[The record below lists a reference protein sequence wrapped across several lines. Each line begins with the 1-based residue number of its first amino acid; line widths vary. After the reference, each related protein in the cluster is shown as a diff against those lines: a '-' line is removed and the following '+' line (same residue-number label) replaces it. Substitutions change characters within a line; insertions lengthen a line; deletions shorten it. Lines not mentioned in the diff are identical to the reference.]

1 MEYREFRAQWLIRR
15 RELDSTRAQFLAKEQ
30 ARLDSL
36 KDQMTQRPVAQTPV
50 EAKDVTTAQSGR
62 DDGERPVVVSSDEK
76 GANLTLEN
84 VSTSVSVPNPSLV
97 SLIASGVRTDALLR
111 AEQQKNTADLSDSTV
126 RADNINEP
134 REGRTEVSSES
145 VNDEGSHRQAGESSS
160 EAGTIDSRGRRT
172 WDSPAESAT
181 KLGRLRE
188 GGSGRKTWETPE
200 GEIKIGS
207 PVPTSHPSDSS
218 IQFAMYSDKT
228 KSGEEALTSGHRR
241 DTLETSTPHA
251 SDSSLQ
257 SILYPS
263 NPSVITPGP
272 DAQATGFVSQP
283 LRLDGSSLVTSHPSD
298 SSAQDILYGG
308 NVTPGPS
315 QDRSPIAQGHP
326 SDSSA
331 QYLLYSSGNVE
342 GAGTEALVPE
352 HGHPSDS
359 SVSDL
364 LYPRDEGTPT
374 PHTPRLSPHGHPSD
388 SQVSLSQGTAAQV
401 MRHSSRSTWQHPSD
415 ASVQKLLG
423 DINILGESQ
432 QSTRGTP
439 PPSIAQD
446 IIYPHIDGQASSS
459 VSHTRGTPLKSVA
472 QDILYPKGEESGQV
486 PGAIHTRGGPPS
498 SVIQDI
504 MYPSVEGALEESR
517 KISTRGHEPEVK
529 ITKIMYYV
537 KDKEGKD

>member
-15 RELDSTRAQFLAKEQ
+15 RELDSTRAQFLAQEQ

-36 KDQMTQRPVAQTPV
+36 RDQMTQRPVAQTPV
-50 EAKDVTTAQSGR
+50 EAKDVTTAQSER
-62 DDGERPVVVSSDEK
+62 DDGERPVAVSSEEK
-76 GANLTLEN
+76 RANSTSEN
-84 VSTSVSVPNPSLV
+84 VSTSVSVPSPSLV

-126 RADNINEP
+126 KADNINEP
-134 REGRTEVSSES
+134 REGRTEISSES
-145 VNDEGSHRQAGESSS
+145 VNDEAGELSS

-172 WDSPAESAT
+172 WDSAAESAT
-181 KLGRLRE
+181 ELGKLKE
-188 GGSGRKTWETPE
+188 GGRGRKTWETPE

-207 PVPTSHPSDSS
+207 PLPTSHPSDSS

-241 DTLETSTPHA
+241 DTLKTSVPHA

-263 NPSVITPGP
+263 NPSVTTPGP
-272 DAQATGFVSQP
+272 DAQATDFVTQP
-283 LRLDGSSLVTSHPSD
+283 LLLDGSSLVTSHPSD

-315 QDRSPIAQGHP
+315 EDRSPSAQGHP

-342 GAGTEALVPE
+342 GAGTEAPVPE
-352 HGHPSDS
+352 HEHPSDS
-359 SVSDL
+359 SISNL
-364 LYPRDEGTPT
+364 LYPVDEGTPT
-374 PHTPRLSPHGHPSD
+374 PYTPRLSPHGHPSD

-415 ASVQKLLG
+415 ATVQKLLG

-446 IIYPHIDGQASSS
+446 IIYPRIDGQASSS
-459 VSHTRGTPLKSVA
+459 VSHTRGTPPKSVA

-504 MYPSVEGALEESR
+504 MYPSLEGALEESR
-517 KISTRGHEPEVK
+517 KISTRGQEPEVK

-537 KDKEGKD
+537 KDKEGKDWY

>member
-15 RELDSTRAQFLAKEQ
+15 RELDSTRAQFLAQEQ
-30 ARLDSL
+30 SRLDSL
-36 KDQMTQRPVAQTPV
+36 RDQMTQRPVAQTPV
-50 EAKDVTTAQSGR
+50 ETKDVTTVQSGR
-62 DDGERPVVVSSDEK
+62 DDGERPLAVS
-76 GANLTLEN
+76 N
-84 VSTSVSVPNPSLV
+84 VSTTVSVPSPSLI

-111 AEQQKNTADLSDSTV
+111 AEQQGNTADLSDSTV

-134 REGRTEVSSES
+134 REGRKEISSES
-145 VNDEGSHRQAGESSS
+145 VNDEGSYRQAGELSS
-160 EAGTIDSRGRRT
+160 EAGTIDRRGRRT

-181 KLGRLRE
+181 DLGRLKE

-207 PVPTSHPSDSS
+207 PLSTSHPSDSS

-228 KSGEEALTSGHRR
+228 KSGEEELTSGHSR
-241 DTLETSTPHA
+241 DTLKTSSPHA

-257 SILYPS
+257 SILYPIKA
-263 NPSVITPGP
+263 SVKTPGP
-272 DAQATGFVSQP
+272 EAQATGFVTQP
-283 LRLDGSSLVTSHPSD
+283 LRLDGSGLVTSHPSD

-315 QDRSPIAQGHP
+315 EDRSPSAQGHP

-359 SVSDL
+359 SISNL
-364 LYPRDEGTPT
+364 LYPRGEGTAT
-374 PHTPRLSPHGHPSD
+374 PHSPRLSPHGHPSD

-423 DINILGESQ
+423 DISILGESQ

-446 IIYPHIDGQASSS
+446 IIYPRTDAQAPSS
-459 VSHTRGTPLKSVA
+459 VSLTRGTPPKSVA
-472 QDILYPKGEESGQV
+472 QDILYPKGEESGQL
-486 PGAIHTRGGPPS
+486 PGAIHTRGAPPS

-537 KDKEGKD
+537 KDDEGKD

>member
-15 RELDSTRAQFLAKEQ
+15 RELDSTRAQFLAQEQ

-36 KDQMTQRPVAQTPV
+36 RDQMMQRPVAQTPV

-62 DDGERPVVVSSDEK
+62 DDGDRPLAVS
-76 GANLTLEN
+76 N
-84 VSTSVSVPNPSLV
+84 VSTTVSVPSPSLI
-97 SLIASGVRTDALLR
+97 SLIASGVKTDALLR
-111 AEQQKNTADLSDSTV
+111 AEQQGNTADLSDSTV

-134 REGRTEVSSES
+134 REGRTEISSES
-145 VNDEGSHRQAGESSS
+145 LNDEGSHRQAGELSS
-160 EAGTIDSRGRRT
+160 EASTIDSRGRRT

-181 KLGRLRE
+181 ELGKLKE
-188 GGSGRKTWETPE
+188 EASGRKTWETPE

-207 PVPTSHPSDSS
+207 PLPTSHPSDSS

-241 DTLETSTPHA
+241 DTLKTSTPHA

-263 NPSVITPGP
+263 NPSVTTPGP
-272 DAQATGFVSQP
+272 DAQATGFVTQP
-283 LRLDGSSLVTSHPSD
+283 LHLDGSGLVTSHPSD

-315 QDRSPIAQGHP
+315 EDRSLSAQGHP

-359 SVSDL
+359 SISNL
-364 LYPRDEGTPT
+364 LYSRDEGTPN

-388 SQVSLSQGTAAQV
+388 SQVSLSQGTAARV
-401 MRHSSRSTWQHPSD
+401 LRHSSRSTWQHPSD

-446 IIYPHIDGQASSS
+446 IIYPRIDGQASSS
-459 VSHTRGTPLKSVA
+459 VSHTRGTPPKSVA

-486 PGAIHTRGGPPS
+486 PSAIHSRGGPPS

-537 KDKEGKD
+537 KDEEGKD

>member
-1 MEYREFRAQWLIRR
+1 M
-15 RELDSTRAQFLAKEQ
+15 
-30 ARLDSL
+30 
-36 KDQMTQRPVAQTPV
+36 
-50 EAKDVTTAQSGR
+50 
-62 DDGERPVVVSSDEK
+62 
-76 GANLTLEN
+76 
-84 VSTSVSVPNPSLV
+84 V

-111 AEQQKNTADLSDSTV
+111 AEQQKNAADLSDSTV

-134 REGRTEVSSES
+134 REGRTKISSES
-145 VNDEGSHRQAGESSS
+145 VNDEGSHRQAGGLSS

-181 KLGRLRE
+181 ELGRLKE
-188 GGSGRKTWETPE
+188 GGSGRKTWETP

-207 PVPTSHPSDSS
+207 PLPTSHPSDSS

-228 KSGEEALTSGHRR
+228 KSGEESLTSGHSR
-241 DTLETSTPHA
+241 DTLKTSTPHA

-263 NPSVITPGP
+263 NQSVTTPGP
-272 DAQATGFVSQP
+272 DAQATDFVTQP
-283 LRLDGSSLVTSHPSD
+283 LRLDGSNLVTSHPSD

-315 QDRSPIAQGHP
+315 EDRSPSAQGHP

-342 GAGTEALVPE
+342 GAGTEAPVPE

-359 SVSDL
+359 SISNL
-364 LYPRDEGTPT
+364 LYPRDEGTAT

-388 SQVSLSQGTAAQV
+388 SQVSLSQATAAQV

-446 IIYPHIDGQASSS
+446 IIYPQIDGQASSS
-459 VSHTRGTPLKSVA
+459 VSHTRGTPPKSVA

-486 PGAIHTRGGPPS
+486 PSAIHTRAGPPS

-504 MYPSVEGALEESR
+504 MYPTGEGALDETR
-517 KISTRGHEPEVK
+517 KISTRGHEPKVK

>member
-15 RELDSTRAQFLAKEQ
+15 RELDSTRAQFLAQEQ

-36 KDQMTQRPVAQTPV
+36 RDQMTQRPVAQTPV

-62 DDGERPVVVSSDEK
+62 DDGDRPLTVS
-76 GANLTLEN
+76 N
-84 VSTSVSVPNPSLV
+84 VSTTVSVPSPSLI
-97 SLIASGVRTDALLR
+97 SLIASGVKTDALLR
-111 AEQQKNTADLSDSTV
+111 AEQQGNTADLSDSTV

-134 REGRTEVSSES
+134 REGRTEISSES
-145 VNDEGSHRQAGESSS
+145 LNDEGSHRQAGELSS
-160 EAGTIDSRGRRT
+160 EASTIDSRGRRT

-181 KLGRLRE
+181 ELGKLKE
-188 GGSGRKTWETPE
+188 EASGRKTWETPE

-207 PVPTSHPSDSS
+207 PLPTSHPSDSS

-228 KSGEEALTSGHRR
+228 KSGEEALTFGHSR
-241 DTLETSTPHA
+241 DTLKTSTLHA

-257 SILYPS
+257 SILCPS
-263 NPSVITPGP
+263 NPSVTTPGP

-315 QDRSPIAQGHP
+315 EDRSLSAQGHP

-359 SVSDL
+359 SISNL
-364 LYPRDEGTPT
+364 LYSRDEGTPN

-446 IIYPHIDGQASSS
+446 IIYPRIDGQASSS
-459 VSHTRGTPLKSVA
+459 VSHTRGTPPKSVA
-472 QDILYPKGEESGQV
+472 QEILYPKGEESGQV
-486 PGAIHTRGGPPS
+486 PGGIHTRGGPPS
-498 SVIQDI
+498 SVIQDV

-537 KDKEGKD
+537 KDEEGKD

>member
-15 RELDSTRAQFLAKEQ
+15 RELDSTRAQFLAQEQ

-36 KDQMTQRPVAQTPV
+36 RDQMTQRPVAQTPV
-50 EAKDVTTAQSGR
+50 EAKDVNTAQSGR
-62 DDGERPVVVSSDEK
+62 DDGERPVVVSSEEK
-76 GANLTLEN
+76 GANSTSEN
-84 VSTSVSVPNPSLV
+84 VSTSVSVPSPSLV

-126 RADNINEP
+126 KADNINEP
-134 REGRTEVSSES
+134 GEGRTEVSSES
-145 VNDEGSHRQAGESSS
+145 VNDEGSHRQAGGLSS
-160 EAGTIDSRGRRT
+160 EAGTIGSRGRRT

-181 KLGRLRE
+181 ELGRLKE
-188 GGSGRKTWETPE
+188 GGSGRKTWETP

-207 PVPTSHPSDSS
+207 SLPTSHPSDSS
-218 IQFAMYSDKT
+218 IQFAMYGDKT
-228 KSGEEALTSGHRR
+228 KSGEEALTSGNRR
-241 DTLETSTPHA
+241 DTLKTSTPHA

-263 NPSVITPGP
+263 NPSVTTPGP

-283 LRLDGSSLVTSHPSD
+283 LCLDGSSLVTSHPSD
-298 SSAQDILYGG
+298 SSAQNILYGG

-315 QDRSPIAQGHP
+315 EDRSPSAQGHP

-342 GAGTEALVPE
+342 GAGTEAPVPE

-359 SVSDL
+359 SISNL
-364 LYPRDEGTPT
+364 LYPRDEGTAT

-388 SQVSLSQGTAAQV
+388 SQVSLSQATAAQV

-446 IIYPHIDGQASSS
+446 IIYPQIDGQASSS
-459 VSHTRGTPLKSVA
+459 VSHTRGTPPKSVA

-486 PGAIHTRGGPPS
+486 PSAIHTRGGPPS
-498 SVIQDI
+498 SVVQDI
-504 MYPSVEGALEESR
+504 MYPTGEGALDETR
-517 KISTRGHEPEVK
+517 KISTRGHEPKVK

>member
-1 MEYREFRAQWLIRR
+1 MKHREFRAQWFIRR
-15 RELDSTRAQFLAKEQ
+15 RELDSTRAQFLAQEQ

-36 KDQMTQRPVAQTPV
+36 RDQMTQTPV
-50 EAKDVTTAQSGR
+50 EAKDVTSTQSGR
-62 DDGERPVVVSSDEK
+62 DDSERPVIVSNEEK
-76 GANLTLEN
+76 GANLRSEN
-84 VSTSVSVPNPSLV
+84 VSTTVSVPSPSLV

-111 AEQQKNTADLSDSTV
+111 AEQQKNTADLSDSIV
-126 RADNINEP
+126 KADNIDEP
-134 REGRTEVSSES
+134 REGRTEISSES
-145 VNDEGSHRQAGESSS
+145 VNDEGSYRQAGRLSS
-160 EAGTIDSRGRRT
+160 EAGTIDSRGKKT
-172 WDSPAESAT
+172 WDSPTESAT
-181 KLGRLRE
+181 ELRRLKAE
-188 GGSGRKTWETPE
+188 GSGRKTWEAPE

-207 PVPTSHPSDSS
+207 PLPTSHPSDSS

-228 KSGEEALTSGHRR
+228 NSGEEALTSGHSGV
-241 DTLETSTPHA
+241 TLKTNTPHA

-257 SILYPS
+257 RILYPS
-263 NPSVITPGP
+263 TVSVTTPGL
-272 DAQATGFVSQP
+272 DAQATGFVTQP
-283 LRLDGSSLVTSHPSD
+283 LRLDGSGLVTSHPSD

-315 QDRSPIAQGHP
+315 EGRSPSAQGHL

-331 QYLLYSSGNVE
+331 QYLLYSSGNLE
-342 GAGTEALVPE
+342 GAGTEAPVSE
-352 HGHPSDS
+352 QGHPSDS
-359 SVSDL
+359 SISNL
-364 LYPRDEGTPT
+364 LYPRDEGTST

-415 ASVQKLLG
+415 ATVQKLLG

-446 IIYPHIDGQASSS
+446 LIYPRIDAHAPSS
-459 VSHTRGTPLKSVA
+459 VSLTRGTPPKSVA
-472 QDILYPKGEESGQV
+472 QEILYPKEEKSGQV
-486 PGAIHTRGGPPS
+486 PSAVYTRGGPPS

-504 MYPSVEGALEESR
+504 MYPSGEGALKETR

-537 KDKEGKD
+537 KDEEGKD

>member
-1 MEYREFRAQWLIRR
+1 MEYREFRAQWFIRR
-15 RELDSTRAQFLAKEQ
+15 RELDSTRAQFLAQEQ

-36 KDQMTQRPVAQTPV
+36 RDQMTQRPVAQTPV

-62 DDGERPVVVSSDEK
+62 DDGERPVVVSSEEK
-76 GANLTLEN
+76 GANSTSEN
-84 VSTSVSVPNPSLV
+84 VSTTVSVPNPSLV

-111 AEQQKNTADLSDSTV
+111 AEQRKNTADLSDSTV

-134 REGRTEVSSES
+134 REGRTEISHES
-145 VNDEGSHRQAGESSS
+145 VIDEGSYRQAGGLSS
-160 EAGTIDSRGRRT
+160 EAGTIDSRGRKT

-181 KLGRLRE
+181 ELGKLKE
-188 GGSGRKTWETPE
+188 EASGRKTWETP

-207 PVPTSHPSDSS
+207 PLPTSHPSDSS

-228 KSGEEALTSGHRR
+228 KSGEEALISGHSR
-241 DTLETSTPHA
+241 DTLKTSTPHA

-263 NPSVITPGP
+263 NQSVTTPGP
-272 DAQATGFVSQP
+272 DAQATDFVTQP

-315 QDRSPIAQGHP
+315 EDRSPSAQGHP

-342 GAGTEALVPE
+342 GAGTEAAVPE

-359 SVSDL
+359 SISNL

-388 SQVSLSQGTAAQV
+388 SQVSLSQGTAAQI

-423 DINILGESQ
+423 DIHILGESQ

-446 IIYPHIDGQASSS
+446 IIYPRIDGQASSS
-459 VSHTRGTPLKSVA
+459 VSHTRGTPPKSVA

-486 PGAIHTRGGPPS
+486 PNGIHTRGGPPS

-517 KISTRGHEPEVK
+517 MISTRGHEPEVK